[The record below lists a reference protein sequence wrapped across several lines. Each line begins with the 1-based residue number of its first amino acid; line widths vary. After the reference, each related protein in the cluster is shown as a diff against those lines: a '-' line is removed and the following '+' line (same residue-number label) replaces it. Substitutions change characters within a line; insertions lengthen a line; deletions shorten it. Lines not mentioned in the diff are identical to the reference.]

1 MIGRIFFKLLK
12 LAFIFALLL
21 ALLAG
26 VAWFYPE
33 KFLCVDSGKNVSAD
47 VIIVLGGG
55 AKEGRAERAAE
66 LFKDHRAPRIL
77 ITGEG
82 DDEINRQI
90 LLAHG
95 VPANAIELESYSKT
109 THENAV
115 FSLKK
120 LRAENVHSAILVTT
134 WYHSRRAEK
143 IFECFGPDI
152 KFYSRPSYAGFAR
165 EDWKK
170 TGVGRRV
177 RFEFLKLPGYVI
189 RYGMNPY

>member
-1 MIGRIFFKLLK
+1 VIRRIFFKLLK
-12 LAFIFALLL
+12 LACTLALLL

-33 KFLCVDSGKNVSAD
+33 TFLCVDSGKKVSAD

-66 LFKDHRAPRIL
+66 LFNDHRAPRIL

-95 VPANAIELESYSKT
+95 VPANVIELESYSKT

-120 LRAENVHSAILVTT
+120 LRTENVHSAILVTT

-143 IFECFGPDI
+143 IFECFGPEI
-152 KFYSRPSYAGFAR
+152 KFYSRPSYFGWNAA
-165 EDWKK
+165 DWKK
-170 TGVGRRV
+170 TNVGHRLRL
-177 RFEFLKLPGYVI
+177 EFLKLPGYVI
-189 RYGMNPY
+189 RYGMNPF

>member
-1 MIGRIFFKLLK
+1 VIGRIFFKLLK